1 MHSLSHTHT
10 YTGKKSSALRC
21 VYVDYLTH
29 TPRAQNQ
36 KAIATAMSVVVAAL
50 HSLGREAEKKREREG
65 ERKVLRER
73 PEST

>member
-10 YTGKKSSALRC
+10 YTVKKSSALRC
-21 VYVDYLTH
+21 VHVDYLTH

-36 KAIATAMSVVVAAL
+36 KAMSVVVAAL
-50 HSLGREAEKKREREG
+50 HSLGREAEKKGESEG